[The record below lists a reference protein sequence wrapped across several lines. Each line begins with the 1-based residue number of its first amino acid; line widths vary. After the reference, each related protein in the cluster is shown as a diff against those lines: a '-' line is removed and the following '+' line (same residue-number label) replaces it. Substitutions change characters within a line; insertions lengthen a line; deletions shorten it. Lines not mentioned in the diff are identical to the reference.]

1 MLVLVNWTAQLMSSG
16 FGKLHAALKKLAA
29 IGSTKS
35 AAEQILTSLIQHS
48 ACTISSTKASHKRQ
62 VLTVLFWTMA
72 ADFVMEHGQDIQ
84 QTQEIQAL
92 PSSLLVQARRNTLIQ
107 SYTQSIQRLC
117 RLKQICAQLAYI
129 MTAKT
134 LANF

>member
-29 IGSTKS
+29 IGLTKS

-72 ADFVMEHGQDIQ
+72 ADFVTEHGQGIQ

-92 PSSLLVQARRNTLIQ
+92 PSSLLAPAKRNILTQ
-107 SYTQSIQRLC
+107 SYTQSTQKLYH
-117 RLKQICAQLAYI
+117 LKQICAQLAYI
-129 MTAKT
+129 TTVKT